1 MSRQEQ
7 KDVSI
12 LPLSQGEHL
21 LLMEGSSPL
30 LASLLFELELTIMRQ
45 GTLNNDFPLGIRL
58 S

>member
-12 LPLSQGEHL
+12 LPPSRGEHL
-21 LLMEGSSPL
+21 LLMEGSPPL
-30 LASLLFELELTIMRQ
+30 LASLLLELELTIMRR
-45 GTLNNDFPLGIRL
+45 GTLNNNFPLGIRL

>member
-30 LASLLFELELTIMRQ
+30 LASLLFELELAVMRQ
-45 GTLNNDFPLGIRL
+45 GTLNNNFPLGIRL

>member
-12 LPLSQGEHL
+12 LPLSWGEHL
-21 LLMEGSSPL
+21 LRMEGSSPL
-30 LASLLFELELTIMRQ
+30 LANLLFELERTIMRQ
-45 GTLNNDFPLGIRL
+45 GTLNDNFPLGIRL